1 MSVAARQAAQLSD
14 LVPICS
20 RLPSAS
26 VDQLI
31 GATRVISH
39 GGGRMGHAQLVAAL
53 HLDDGQTV
61 GVVEFLSCLGLVE
74 VIGSD
79 VALSEVGNRIAS
91 SGIPGR
97 RRLFAELAIRL
108 PLIREIM
115 EALVG
120 QSTRSLP
127 RGKLLEALGAQSC
140 AQDADRVF
148 DHVVAWGRYAG
159 LFSYDAK
166 TAQVTLL

>member
-1 MSVAARQAAQLSD
+1 MVEVIMSGAARQAAQLSD

-53 HLDDGQTV
+53 HLDDEQTV
-61 GVVEFLSCLGLVE
+61 GVVEFLSCLGLGE

-108 PLIREIM
+108 PSFAKSWKLSLANPLAHFLAASCWRLPERNCAPRTRTESSIM
-115 EALVG
+115 
-120 QSTRSLP
+120 
-127 RGKLLEALGAQSC
+127 
-140 AQDADRVF
+140 
-148 DHVVAWGRYAG
+148 
-159 LFSYDAK
+159 
-166 TAQVTLL
+166 

>member
-1 MSVAARQAAQLSD
+1 MTSRQ
-14 LVPICS
+14 P
-20 RLPSAS
+20 AS
-26 VDQLI
+26 
-31 GATRVISH
+31 SN
-39 GGGRMGHAQLVAAL
+39 
-53 HLDDGQTV
+53 
-61 GVVEFLSCLGLVE
+61 FLSCLGLIE

-79 VALSEVGNRIAS
+79 VALSEVGNRIAT

-115 EALVG
+115 EALAG
-120 QSTRSLP
+120 ESMRSLP
-127 RGKLLEALGAQSC
+127 RQAC